1 MLNFFGD
8 AERKY
13 DLCKKLDP
21 NNDLGSKKLIEEA
34 EDNSM
39 LYAEHTREYS
49 SSVVEP
55 LKNLV
60 NELELKKSSFE
71 MNGHTAISKKIL
83 I

>member
-1 MLNFFGD
+1 MIWEVKNLL
-8 AERKY
+8 RKQKTTV
-13 DLCKKLDP
+13 C
-21 NNDLGSKKLIEEA
+21 
-34 EDNSM
+34 SM
-39 LYAEHTREYS
+39 QSIQGGYS